1 MTAVLSFGMTSCDKI
16 FDNLEGDLSKMT
28 AENLL
33 SSEAG
38 LKGLLAN
45 LYGNIPMGAFSSGD
59 NSTFFANS
67 SRSTPSYGT
76 GGINSWWSYGN
87 MRSINKFIEAL
98 DSAVEKKIIT
108 EDNYKTYKGEALFIR
123 AYCYFGGV
131 TAYGGMPIVE
141 TSLDD
146 KYDGKENAGLYIPR
160 STEKATYDWIIAQ
173 LGEAASLMPEVNNG
187 GNMRANKYAALA
199 LQARVALQA
208 ASISKYWNLK
218 ELNPAYVAVA
228 RDLTKMKAEYAD
240 EFVVA
245 GQIGT
250 YYVCWNV
257 NEPLLPV
264 K

>member
-38 LKGLLAN
+38 LKGILAN
-45 LYGNIPMGAFSSGD
+45 LYGNIPMGAFNSGD

-76 GGINSWWSYGN
+76 GGINSWWSYSN

-123 AYCYFGGV
+123 AYCYF
-131 TAYGGMPIVE
+131 
-141 TSLDD
+141 
-146 KYDGKENAGLYIPR
+146 
-160 STEKATYDWIIAQ
+160 
-173 LGEAASLMPEVNNG
+173 
-187 GNMRANKYAALA
+187 
-199 LQARVALQA
+199 
-208 ASISKYWNLK
+208 
-218 ELNPAYVAVA
+218 
-228 RDLTKMKAEYAD
+228 
-240 EFVVA
+240 VV
-245 GQIGT
+245 
-250 YYVCWNV
+250 
-257 NEPLLPV
+257 
-264 K
+264 